1 MRFVF
6 EGVVGISYQGDIVLD
21 DIILNQGLCL
31 GLSICDFEDGMCG
44 YIQDVS
50 DQFNWILYFLGIIS
64 MGIGLISDYIY
75 GIR

>member
-1 MRFVF
+1 
-6 EGVVGISYQGDIVLD
+6 
-21 DIILNQGLCL
+21 
-31 GLSICDFEDGMCG
+31 MCG
-44 YIQDVS
+44 YIQDVL